1 MDAIPGECYH
11 ADPADISPPPAIA
24 GRKPDLPMHDYL
36 FLIDVLKLLL
46 AAVVLVP
53 LGQRL
58 GIPSVL
64 SYLIAGVVLG
74 PYTPGPVVDA
84 EATRP
89 LAEFGVVFL
98 LFAIGLELSFNR
110 LKAMRRHIFG
120 LGLAQLVFTGLLFL
134 GGGLALGRPASTA
147 VIVGGTLALSSTA
160 TVLALLVERNEAV
173 SQHGRATVAVLIFQ
187 DLAVVPLLTLL
198 PLLAEKSQHILP
210 ALGLAGA
217 KAAAAILVI
226 FLLGRIVLRPAYR
239 FVASA
244 RAPEVFSAANLLLV
258 LAVGVATE
266 AAGMSMALGAFLAGL
281 LLADSP
287 YRHQVETDIQPFRGL
302 LLGLFFMNVGMSIDL
317 PFALRHGMAILVL
330 TAALIAGKALVL
342 LILGRLGG
350 RFGGLSG
357 NDTIRVALMLAQGG
371 EFAFVVFDRAMDLKV
386 IDPSDG
392 QSLMTA
398 VALSMALTPLLSALA
413 TRLVARNQRREAVI
427 ERHDAHAELSGHVV
441 IAGYGRVGRTIAS
454 VLRESGLSSVAL
466 DCDAAAVIAAH
477 GRGETVF
484 YGDAS
489 QDAMLKA
496 VGVEQALA
504 AVVTVNN
511 PRLAERTVAAIRRL
525 APALPLVARAHDRQ
539 QQDLLLAAG
548 ASAVIPETVETSL
561 QMAERLMRS
570 ARMPEDDISTCLG
583 RRRQSLYSS
592 PGGDDDR

>member
-1 MDAIPGECYH
+1 
-11 ADPADISPPPAIA
+11 
-24 GRKPDLPMHDYL
+24 MHEFL

-53 LGQRL
+53 LGQKL

-64 SYLIAGVVLG
+64 SYLIAGVALG

-84 EATRP
+84 ETTRP

-120 LGLAQLVFTGLLFL
+120 LGLAQMGFTGALFL
-134 GGGLALGRPASTA
+134 AAALGLGRSAHSA
-147 VIVGGTLALSSTA
+147 VIIGGTLALSSTA

-173 SQHGRATVAVLIFQ
+173 SHHGRATVAVLIFQ

-198 PLLAEKSQHILP
+198 PLLAGGSQHILP
-210 ALGLAGA
+210 ALGLAGV

-226 FLLGRIVLRPAYR
+226 FLLGRLVLRPAYR

-244 RAPEVFSAANLLLV
+244 RAPEVFTAANLLLV
-258 LAVGVATE
+258 LAVGVATAE
-266 AAGMSMALGAFLAGL
+266 AGMSMALGAFLAGL

-317 PFALRHGMAILVL
+317 PFAIAHWGGILAL
-330 TAALIAGKALVL
+330 CAALIAGKALVL
-342 LILGRLGG
+342 LALGRL
-350 RFGGLSG
+350 GGLSG
-357 NDTIRVALMLAQGG
+357 NDTIRVALLLAQGG

-386 IDPSDG
+386 IGKADG
-392 QSLMTA
+392 QGLMTA
-398 VALSMALTPLLSALA
+398 VALSMALTPLLAALA
-413 TRLVARNQRREAVI
+413 ARLVQRRQKHEAVI
-427 ERHDAHAELSGHVV
+427 ERHDSQQELSGHVV

-454 VLRESGLSSVAL
+454 VLEESGLPSVAL
-466 DCDAAAVIAAH
+466 DCDAGAVIAAH
-477 GRGETVF
+477 GRGERGF

-496 VGVEQALA
+496 VGIDDAIA

-525 APALPLVARAHDRQ
+525 APALPVVARAHDRQ
-539 QQDLLLAAG
+539 QQDILLAAG

-561 QMAERLMRS
+561 QMAERLMRT
-570 ARMPEDDISTCLG
+570 ADMPEADISGCLG
-583 RRRQSLYSS
+583 RRRQSLYNCPAS
-592 PGGDDDR
+592 DDEG